1 VWAVPALLL
10 LAVRGLRERR
20 RAMLA
25 AALAALAVFAAGP
38 QWLFPHTENRELHW
52 AAWEQVIGG
61 SYVIIA
67 VVILVVSARRH
78 PVARQR

>member
-1 VWAVPALLL
+1 MLL

-25 AALAALAVFAAGP
+25 AAVAGLAVFATGP
-38 QWLFPHTENRELHW
+38 QWWFPHTEHRELHW

-61 SYVIIA
+61 SYVILA
-67 VVILVVSARRH
+67 VVILLVSACRK
-78 PVARQR
+78 PVAHQR